1 MENANST
8 DYLEKIKIA
17 VIENLKKTA
26 PVPSVQMQD
35 TPRQGLGMTDE
46 EEAELDDLDEDEHK
60 DERVTQRQWEKSIT
74 REDEFEES
82 DDEDMATANGVHKTN
97 GKRMGIMD
105 YKNPHADTDMDSG
118 AITPVNGQRD
128 GSVAPAAEDE
138 PEAENENHD
147 GDETMEDAEAQP
159 KDVAVDAT
167 NEDKPAEPAAK
178 VDNDGDV
185 DMEAA
190 AEPETTIKQ
199 EETEPA
205 PASEDKVASPKATEE
220 PKDKE
225 TGSPKASAEPEKAT
239 TPAQGSDKMEVE
251 VKDDA
256 PAASAEPDKEKE
268 S

>member
-46 EEAELDDLDEDEHK
+46 EEAELDDLDEDENK
-60 DERVTQRQWEKSIT
+60 DDRVTERRWDKRVT
-74 REDEFEES
+74 RDDEFEES

-105 YKNPHADTDMDSG
+105 YKNPHADTDVDSG

-138 PEAENENHD
+138 PEPETENHD
-147 GDETMEDAEAQP
+147 ADETMEDVEAQP
-159 KDVAVDAT
+159 KEVANDT
-167 NEDKPAEPAAK
+167 TKNDKPAEPAAN

-190 AEPETTIKQ
+190 AEPETAIKQ
-199 EETEPA
+199 EDTEA
-205 PASEDKVASPKATEE
+205 ASTTEDKPASPKAAAAA
-220 PKDKE
+220 KE
-225 TGSPKASAEPEKAT
+225 TAAGSPKASADLEKAT
-239 TPAQGSDKMEVE
+239 TPAQDGDKMEVE
-251 VKDDA
+251 AKDDA
-256 PAASAEPDKEKE
+256 PAASAEADKEKD